1 MRFHIGWRPLR
12 AVTLA
17 LALALCIPL
26 VAVAD
31 DKDAVTSVVER
42 NIAAF
47 RDFDAGRVS
56 GTYAD
61 DADWT
66 NAFGV
71 RQHGRSNIR
80 TYLSNLFARPE
91 FRSRSQSGPAELSV
105 RFVRPDVAVAHR
117 FTEVVGQRGS
127 NGEKLPPRKIHRLI
141 VLTKDAGNWL
151 ILSEL
156 VMDERQDR
164 ISR

>member
-1 MRFHIGWRPLR
+1 MRAITLLL
-12 AVTLA
+12 TLA
-17 LALALCIPL
+17 ISLPLAA
-26 VAVAD
+26 AAD
-31 DKDAVTSVVER
+31 ENDAIVSLIER
-42 NIAAF
+42 NVAAF
-47 RDFDAGRVS
+47 RDFDADGAS
-56 GTYAD
+56 STYAD

-141 VLTKDAGNWL
+141 VLTKDAANWL

-164 ISR
+164 IVR

>member
-1 MRFHIGWRPLR
+1 MRAITLLL
-12 AVTLA
+12 TLA
-17 LALALCIPL
+17 ISFPLAA
-26 VAVAD
+26 AAD
-31 DKDAVTSVVER
+31 ENDAIVSLIER
-42 NIAAF
+42 NVAAF
-47 RDFDAGRVS
+47 RDFDADGAS
-56 GTYAD
+56 STYAD

-117 FTEVVGQRGS
+117 LTEVVGQRGS

-164 ISR
+164 IVR